1 MDFKELI
8 EKHLDSLWFT
18 ALRLTKNKEDAE
30 DLVQEASL
38 KAYENIGSLRS
49 ENKAKAWLFKILTNT
64 FINKYRKNK
73 SLPEEVDV
81 EPDFLEPIFYKNGH
95 YFDMEKDMFSCVTDE
110 DVKNAIDSLPIEFR
124 TVVLLVDIEELSY
137 KDVEDILKISS
148 GTLASRLY
156 RGRRLLRDALY
167 EYAKRE
173 GFLSEIRICT
183 RTDSLRRRGGKEKKN
198 EV

>member
-95 YFDMEKDMFSCVTDE
+95 YFDMEKDMFSCVMDE

-148 GTLASRLY
+148 GTIASRLY

-173 GFLSEIRICT
+173 GFL
-183 RTDSLRRRGGKEKKN
+183 KEKAN

>member
-18 ALRLTKNKEDAE
+18 ALRLTKNREDAAE
-30 DLVQEASL
+30 DLVQEASI
-38 KAYENIGSLRS
+38 KAYENIDSLRS

-73 SLPEEVDV
+73 SLPEELDI

-95 YFDMEKDMFSCVTDE
+95 YFDMEKDMFSCVMDE

-124 TVVLLVDIEELSY
+124 AVVLLVDIEELSY

-148 GTLASRLY
+148 GTLASRLH
-156 RGRRLLRDALY
+156 RGRRLLRDVLY
-167 EYAKRE
+167 EYAK
-173 GFLSEIRICT
+173 G
-183 RTDSLRRRGGKEKKN
+183 RGYLKEKTN

>member
-1 MDFKELI
+1 MKGFMDFKELI

-30 DLVQEASL
+30 DLVQETSL

-49 ENKAKAWLFKILTNT
+49 ESKAKAWLFKILTNT
-64 FINKYRKNK
+64 FINKYRKSK
-73 SLPEEVDV
+73 TAPEEIDV

-95 YFDMEKDMFSCVTDE
+95 FFDLEKDLFSQLMAE
-110 DVKNAIDSLPIEFR
+110 EINNALDSLPVEFR
-124 TVVLLVDIEELSY
+124 AVVLLVDIEELSY
-137 KDVEDILKISS
+137 KDVEDMLKISS

-167 EYAKRE
+167 EYAKER
-173 GFLSEIRICT
+173 GYLSEIR
-183 RTDSLRRRGGKEKKN
+183 RAER
-198 EV
+198 